1 MKKNKLTK
9 DEVNNIFEAIK
20 KESPS
25 DYSELIKCPHCD
37 KEISSSASSCPHCGN
52 TFAYRPRCPTC
63 NSGNI
68 EKISTAKKAAYVAG
82 FGILAPAFKKVRS
95 QFQCKNCGYKW

>member
-1 MKKNKLTK
+1 MKKKKLTK
-9 DEVNNIFEAIK
+9 DEVNNIYETIK

-25 DYSELIKCPHCD
+25 NYSELIKCPQCD
-37 KEISSSASSCPHCGN
+37 KEISSSAPSCPHCGN

-68 EKISTAKKAAYVAG
+68 KKISPAEKGAYVAG
-82 FGILAPAFKKVRS
+82 FGILAPVFKKVRS
-95 QFQCKNCGYKW
+95 QFECKNCGYKW